1 MFSTPTGR
9 ALRIV
14 GVAAIVCAALVI
26 LWKRPRPV
34 PDAGPATSAT
44 DAFDASPVASA
55 PQAASSDEIPEPLPP
70 AQPFHGALDCKGI
83 GPQPPLNCPVPTGPL
98 PDLVRAGNQ
107 FFMSGGGRCGF
118 TQPLTGPLLET
129 TLGAVR
135 AAAGYDWSREPAAE
149 RIVGQN
155 AALRLALCAQ
165 GSATAELR
173 RQSIQVVQK
182 MALPAQELVS
192 MGSDPV
198 PEVRAWLGD
207 PSVWQDLRS
216 RNKVPLHELGY
227 ARTKAVRAVIVG
239 DMLANVGQLVAID
252 TEWKP
257 HITPLVGSLEIRR
270 PYKAENVTVCA
281 ASLDVGW
288 LRCGAPA
295 GLRTFAP
302 ETDSLDPQAPVMFR
316 TDQARI
322 PCRGCHLG
330 SGRPKSMEVSIEE
343 GRVEVQNQRAS
354 LLADVAERLDAIRKE

>member
-1 MFSTPTGR
+1 LG
-9 ALRIV
+9 
-14 GVAAIVCAALVI
+14 
-26 LWKRPRPV
+26 
-34 PDAGPATSAT
+34 
-44 DAFDASPVASA
+44 SA
-55 PQAASSDEIPEPLPP
+55 PQAASIDEIPEPLPP
-70 AQPFHGALDCKGI
+70 ANPFQGTFDCKRI
-83 GPQPPLNCPVPTGPL
+83 GPPPPASCSSPTGPL

-107 FFMSGGGRCGF
+107 FFMTGGGRCGF
-118 TQPLTGPLLET
+118 TNPLTGPLLET
-129 TLGAVR
+129 THGAVR
-135 AAAGYDWSREPAAE
+135 AAAAYDWSREPAAE

-165 GSATAELR
+165 GDATAELR
-173 RQSIQVVQK
+173 RESIQVVQK
-182 MALPAQELVS
+182 MALPAAELTA
-192 MGSDPV
+192 MGTDPV

-207 PSVWQDLRS
+207 PASWQDLRS
-216 RNKVPLHELGY
+216 RNKVPMHELGY
-227 ARTKAVRAVIVG
+227 ARTKAVRALVVG

-270 PYKAENVTVCA
+270 PFNGENVTVCA

-302 ETDSLDPQAPVMFR
+302 ESESLDPQAPVMFR

-330 SGRPKSMEVSIEE
+330 SGRPKSMEVSSEE
-343 GRVEVQNQRAS
+343 GRLEVQNRRAS
-354 LLADVAERLDAIRKE
+354 LLTDVTERLDAVRKE

>member
-1 MFSTPTGR
+1 MFSAPSGR

-14 GVAAIVCAALVI
+14 GVAAIVCAALVV
-26 LWKRPRPV
+26 LWKRERPV
-34 PDAGPATSAT
+34 ADVRPATST
-44 DAFDASPVASA
+44 IEAFDASPVEPA
-55 PQAASSDEIPEPLPP
+55 PQGASSDEIPEPLPP
-70 AQPFHGALDCKGI
+70 AKPFQGALDCKGI
-83 GPQPPLNCPVPTGPL
+83 GPPQPTNCQPPTGPL

-107 FFMSGGGRCGF
+107 FFMTGGGRCGF
-118 TQPLTGPLLET
+118 TNPLTGPLLES
-129 TLGAVR
+129 TLAAVR
-135 AAAGYDWSREPAAE
+135 AAAAYDWSREPTAE

-173 RQSIQVVQK
+173 RESIRVVQK
-182 MALPAQELVS
+182 MALPASELTA
-192 MGSDPV
+192 MGTDAA

-207 PSVWQDLRS
+207 PSGWQDLRS
-216 RNKVPLHELGY
+216 SFKTPLHELGY
-227 ARTKAVRAVIVG
+227 ARTKSVRPVIVG

-270 PYKAENVTVCA
+270 PYKGENVTVCA

-302 ETDSLDPQAPVMFR
+302 ESESLDPQAPVMFR

-322 PCRGCHLG
+322 PCRGCHLT
-330 SGRPKSMEVSIEE
+330 SGRPKSMVVSPEE
-343 GRVEVQNQRAS
+343 GRLEVENRRAS
-354 LLADVAERLDAIRKE
+354 LVADVAERLDAVRKE